1 MPIVAAVAQLILI
14 NGLPGSG
21 KSTVAR
27 SVAAERPLSLV
38 LDVDVV
44 RGLLSGWIHTPTTA
58 GLLARELALAMCAT
72 HLGAGYDV
80 LVPQFLGRPEFV
92 VALEEAAREAA
103 VPFVEIA
110 LLLPPE
116 RAAERVTNRGG
127 RPRLRRDRA
136 RRRRRPARAGGRSL
150 RVGRDGAPAD
160 HRAARP
166 PGHAPGGRRPR
177 ARGGPAGGTR
187 VHRPG
192 LTGADRGTVHPRR
205 PSVSLASTQGR
216 TPGAGGRTASAPGGQ
231 PWG

>member
-44 RGLLSGWIHTPTTA
+44 RGLLSGWMDTPTTA

-80 LVPQFLGRPEFV
+80 LVPQFLGRPEFI
-92 VALEEAAREAA
+92 VAREEAARDAGA
-103 VPFVEIA
+103 PFVEIA

-116 RAAERVTNRGG
+116 RAAKRVAKRVVERSEASTRPEHADAGALLERDGGESALAEMEQRLIRVLDDRPATHRVDADREVEAVRQAVRGCV
-127 RPRLRRDRA
+127 DRA
-136 RRRRRPARAGGRSL
+136 DRS
-150 RVGRDGAPAD
+150 
-160 HRAARP
+160 
-166 PGHAPGGRRPR
+166 
-177 ARGGPAGGTR
+177 
-187 VHRPG
+187 
-192 LTGADRGTVHPRR
+192 
-205 PSVSLASTQGR
+205 
-216 TPGAGGRTASAPGGQ
+216 
-231 PWG
+231 

>member
-1 MPIVAAVAQLILI
+1 MPIVTAVAQLILI

-44 RGLLSGWIHTPTTA
+44 RGLLSGWIDTPTTA

-92 VALEEAAREAA
+92 VSLERSAWDAG

-116 RAAERVTNRGG
+116 RAAERVAERVAERSAASARPEHADAGALLEREGG
-127 RPRLRRDRA
+127 ASALAEMEHRLITVLDD
-136 RRRRRPARAGGRSL
+136 RPATH
-150 RVGRDGAPAD
+150 RVD
-160 HRAARP
+160 
-166 PGHAPGGRRPR
+166 
-177 ARGGPAGGTR
+177 
-187 VHRPG
+187 
-192 LTGADRGTVHPRR
+192 ADRELEAVRQAVRGYID
-205 PSVSLASTQGR
+205 
-216 TPGAGGRTASAPGGQ
+216 PG
-231 PWG
+231 

>member
-44 RGLLSGWIHTPTTA
+44 RGLLSGWIDTPTTA

-92 VALEEAAREAA
+92 VSLERAARDAC

-116 RAAERVTNRGG
+116 RAAERVVERSAAAAPPEHADARALLEREGG
-127 RPRLRRDRA
+127 ASASAEMEHRLITVLDD
-136 RRRRRPARAGGRSL
+136 RPATH
-150 RVGRDGAPAD
+150 RVD
-160 HRAARP
+160 
-166 PGHAPGGRRPR
+166 
-177 ARGGPAGGTR
+177 
-187 VHRPG
+187 
-192 LTGADRGTVHPRR
+192 ADREPEAVRQAVRGYIDR
-205 PSVSLASTQGR
+205 G
-216 TPGAGGRTASAPGGQ
+216 
-231 PWG
+231 

>member
-44 RGLLSGWIHTPTTA
+44 RGLLSGWIDMPTTA

-80 LVPQFLGRPEFV
+80 LVPQFLGRPQFV
-92 VALEEAAREAA
+92 VALEEAAREAG

-116 RAAERVTNRGG
+116 RAAERVANRVAERSAASARPEYVDAGALLEREGG
-127 RPRLRRDRA
+127 ASALAEMEHRLISVLDDRPATHRLDADREPEAVRQAVRGCIDRA
-136 RRRRRPARAGGRSL
+136 DRS
-150 RVGRDGAPAD
+150 
-160 HRAARP
+160 
-166 PGHAPGGRRPR
+166 
-177 ARGGPAGGTR
+177 
-187 VHRPG
+187 
-192 LTGADRGTVHPRR
+192 
-205 PSVSLASTQGR
+205 
-216 TPGAGGRTASAPGGQ
+216 
-231 PWG
+231 

>member
-44 RGLLSGWIHTPTTA
+44 RGLLSGWIDTPTTA

-72 HLGAGYDV
+72 HLGAGHDV

-92 VALEEAAREAA
+92 VALQEAAREAG

-116 RAAERVTNRGG
+116 RAAERVAKRVVERSAASTRPEHAAGALLEREGG
-127 RPRLRRDRA
+127 ASALAEMEHRLITVLHD
-136 RRRRRPARAGGRSL
+136 RPATH
-150 RVGRDGAPAD
+150 RVD
-160 HRAARP
+160 
-166 PGHAPGGRRPR
+166 
-177 ARGGPAGGTR
+177 
-187 VHRPG
+187 
-192 LTGADRGTVHPRR
+192 ADRELEAVRQAVRGCIDR
-205 PSVSLASTQGR
+205 G
-216 TPGAGGRTASAPGGQ
+216 
-231 PWG
+231 

>member
-1 MPIVAAVAQLILI
+1 MPAMPIVTAVAQLILI

-44 RGLLSGWIHTPTTA
+44 RGLLSGWIDTPTTA

-92 VALEEAAREAA
+92 VSLERSAWDAG

-116 RAAERVTNRGG
+116 RAAERVAERSAASARPEHADAGALLEREGG
-127 RPRLRRDRA
+127 ASALAEMEHRLITVLDD
-136 RRRRRPARAGGRSL
+136 RPATY
-150 RVGRDGAPAD
+150 RVD
-160 HRAARP
+160 
-166 PGHAPGGRRPR
+166 
-177 ARGGPAGGTR
+177 
-187 VHRPG
+187 
-192 LTGADRGTVHPRR
+192 ADRELEAVRQAVRGYID
-205 PSVSLASTQGR
+205 
-216 TPGAGGRTASAPGGQ
+216 PG
-231 PWG
+231 

>member
-14 NGLPGSG
+14 NRLPGSG

-44 RGLLSGWIHTPTTA
+44 RGLLSGWIDTPTTA

-72 HLGAGYDV
+72 HLGAGHDV

-92 VALEEAAREAA
+92 VALQEAAREAG

-116 RAAERVTNRGG
+116 RAAERVAKRVVERSAASTRPEHAAGALLEREGGASALAEMEHRLITVLHDPPATPQGDADRQPEAG
-127 RPRLRRDRA
+127 RPEA
-136 RRRRRPARAGGRSL
+136 R
-150 RVGRDGAPAD
+150 
-160 HRAARP
+160 
-166 PGHAPGGRRPR
+166 GRR
-177 ARGGPAGGTR
+177 A
-187 VHRPG
+187 
-192 LTGADRGTVHPRR
+192 
-205 PSVSLASTQGR
+205 
-216 TPGAGGRTASAPGGQ
+216 
-231 PWG
+231 

>member
-44 RGLLSGWIHTPTTA
+44 RGLLSGWIDTPTRA

-92 VALEEAAREAA
+92 VALEEAAREAG

-116 RAAERVTNRGG
+116 RAAERVAKRVVERSAASARPEHADVAPLEREGG
-127 RPRLRRDRA
+127 ASALAEMEHRLITVLDD
-136 RRRRRPARAGGRSL
+136 RPATH
-150 RVGRDGAPAD
+150 RVD
-160 HRAARP
+160 
-166 PGHAPGGRRPR
+166 
-177 ARGGPAGGTR
+177 
-187 VHRPG
+187 
-192 LTGADRGTVHPRR
+192 ADREPEAVRQAVCGCMDR
-205 PSVSLASTQGR
+205 G
-216 TPGAGGRTASAPGGQ
+216 
-231 PWG
+231 

>member
-1 MPIVAAVAQLILI
+1 MPIVTAVAQLILI

-44 RGLLSGWIHTPTTA
+44 RGLLSGWIDTPTTA

-92 VALEEAAREAA
+92 VSLERSARDAG

-116 RAAERVTNRGG
+116 RAAERVAERVAERSAASARPEHADAGALLEREGG
-127 RPRLRRDRA
+127 ASALAEMEHRLITVLDD
-136 RRRRRPARAGGRSL
+136 RPATH
-150 RVGRDGAPAD
+150 RVD
-160 HRAARP
+160 
-166 PGHAPGGRRPR
+166 
-177 ARGGPAGGTR
+177 
-187 VHRPG
+187 
-192 LTGADRGTVHPRR
+192 ADRELEAVRQAVRGYID
-205 PSVSLASTQGR
+205 
-216 TPGAGGRTASAPGGQ
+216 PG
-231 PWG
+231 

>member
-1 MPIVAAVAQLILI
+1 MPAMPIVTAVAQLILI

-44 RGLLSGWIHTPTTA
+44 RGLLSGWIDTPTTA

-92 VALEEAAREAA
+92 VSLERSAWDAG

-116 RAAERVTNRGG
+116 RAAERVAERSAASARPEHADAGALLEREGG
-127 RPRLRRDRA
+127 ASALAEMEHRLITVLDD
-136 RRRRRPARAGGRSL
+136 RPATH
-150 RVGRDGAPAD
+150 RVD
-160 HRAARP
+160 
-166 PGHAPGGRRPR
+166 
-177 ARGGPAGGTR
+177 
-187 VHRPG
+187 
-192 LTGADRGTVHPRR
+192 ADRELEAVRQAVRGYID
-205 PSVSLASTQGR
+205 
-216 TPGAGGRTASAPGGQ
+216 PG
-231 PWG
+231 

>member
-1 MPIVAAVAQLILI
+1 MPIVTAVAQLILI

-27 SVAAERPLSLV
+27 SVATERPLSLV

-44 RGLLSGWIHTPTTA
+44 RGLLSGWIDTPTTA

-92 VALEEAAREAA
+92 VALEEAAREAG

-116 RAAERVTNRGG
+116 RAAERVAKRSAAS
-127 RPRLRRDRA
+127 A
-136 RRRRRPARAGGRSL
+136 RREHADAGALLEPEGGASALAEMEHRLITVLDDRPATL
-150 RVGRDGAPAD
+150 RVDAD
-160 HRAARP
+160 REPEAVRQEV
-166 PGHAPGGRRPR
+166 
-177 ARGGPAGGTR
+177 RGCIDR
-187 VHRPG
+187 
-192 LTGADRGTVHPRR
+192 ADRG
-205 PSVSLASTQGR
+205 
-216 TPGAGGRTASAPGGQ
+216 
-231 PWG
+231 